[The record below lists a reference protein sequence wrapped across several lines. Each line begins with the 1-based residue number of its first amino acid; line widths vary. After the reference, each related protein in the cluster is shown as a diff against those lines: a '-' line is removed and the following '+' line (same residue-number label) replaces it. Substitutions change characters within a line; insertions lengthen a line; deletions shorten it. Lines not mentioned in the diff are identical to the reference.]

1 MTTSGT
7 GPASATAAL
16 MANGSLA
23 TRVTAS
29 RSPAAVEVDPDVL
42 SFHRGLPSS
51 VEDWLVRSPS
61 VLDTRPSRG
70 AEAPLLHRISSVLA
84 GRRYEPR
91 RLERCFDA
99 RTRCLASSNKT
110 HKVRVINDSTGLLD
124 EFDCRPRP

>member
-16 MANGSLA
+16 MANGVVGH
-23 TRVTAS
+23 TRHREPIAGGVQAHDH
-29 RSPAAVEVDPDVL
+29 RPAAVEVDPDVL

-51 VEDWLVRSPS
+51 VEDWFVRSPS

-70 AEAPLLHRISSVLA
+70 AEAPLLHRIRSVLA

-91 RLERCFDA
+91 RLE
-99 RTRCLASSNKT
+99 
-110 HKVRVINDSTGLLD
+110 
-124 EFDCRPRP
+124 